1 MGKHKANKTRA
12 NSVKKMIS
20 ASHPGLKA
28 NKAKNDKKGSAAAA
42 AAGPRHQQQVPTS
55 MFFAHNTAL
64 GPPYHVIVD
73 TNFINFAIKNK
84 IELVRGM
91 MDCLLAKCI
100 PVVLDS
106 VMAELEKLGHRCVFE
121 LCCCASALAAGP
133 SQPLARS
140 RASALAAGPPRGR
153 LSLPRSPAAELEAPL
168 SAEPMCRPRSDP
180 ASRARVRCRPA
191 PPPPPP
197 PGTGLRCASPRTR
210 GSCV

>member
-121 LCCCASALAAGP
+121 RAAAR
-133 SQPLARS
+133 ARS
-140 RASALAAGPPRGR
+140 PPGRPGLSRGAARA
-153 LSLPRSPAAELEAPL
+153 RSPPGRPAAV
-168 SAEPMCRPRSDP
+168 SASRG
-180 ASRARVRCRPA
+180 AGSRARGAAFRRADVPSPQRPSLQGTRPLPTH
-191 PPPPPP
+191 PPPSPP
-197 PGTGLRCASPRTR
+197 PGTGSRCASPRTR